1 MLAGMAYAP
10 TVHGTPPTAA
20 VIDTHRYVRARRATA
35 PGGRLPPR
43 HADGPAG
50 TFLHEQRLA
59 ARGSDIL
66 IQWARAGTGQP
77 QH

>member
-20 VIDTHRYVRARRATA
+20 VIDTHQCVRASRGTA

-43 HADGPAG
+43 HADAPGS
-50 TFLHEQRLA
+50 FLHDRRLA
-59 ARGSDIL
+59 ARGCGIL
-66 IQWARAGTGQP
+66 LQWAKAGTGQP